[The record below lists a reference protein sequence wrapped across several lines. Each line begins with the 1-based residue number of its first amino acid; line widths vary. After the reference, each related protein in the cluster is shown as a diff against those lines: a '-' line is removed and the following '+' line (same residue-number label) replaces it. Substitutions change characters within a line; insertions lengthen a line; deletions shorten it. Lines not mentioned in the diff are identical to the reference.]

1 MSLEKI
7 VSLFII
13 PIALI
18 GFFVFLMISGPKK
31 IDYSARES
39 FNGTLEIPE
48 AVEAMRL
55 KSFESEGQFEELI
68 SLRRMTEEDATLLLE
83 AIEFQE
89 AYVAGL
95 PYHSESAKQRL
106 NYLNQRYDQVLSE
119 EIYQLSLEKET
130 LSQNL
135 YDEADYVGAIK
146 LMEEAISLQKKI
158 NETYALSSF
167 FDINRMAKLN
177 RRLAYLNAYP
187 TYQEILDSETE
198 VEALKAEEKWIEA
211 ASLLTRVIEKQL
223 YLNSEYRS
231 SDLADGL
238 KLNSLKLKQVKY
250 QSTPLYLQI
259 NELENK
265 ADALFEAGD
274 HSDAAAFYDE
284 AMQLQIEL
292 NKSFPDSPYSLI
304 DRGNDLR
311 RKNQTAASYGLGE
324 LINTLNFDI
333 DNDLRRRK
341 LLLAKDKILKIADA
355 LQRMDEEFP
364 FSSHND
370 DGLKLKIKF
379 LNLIR
384 NDIELVQDRI
394 YDNLIS
400 VPGEPG
406 IRMSKTEV
414 SQALYST
421 ISGYNPSR
429 FVGDLMP
436 VESVSWK
443 EANDFCERL
452 SWIMGLRVRLP
463 KEHEF
468 RSAIGALRYIKLEK
482 FVVSN
487 AEEAKLTNLAS
498 KEPLGEG
505 FYDLLGNVSEWL
517 FTDGVF
523 ENEPVKHIG
532 GHFNDRVNT
541 IYSVPIREVNRNERS
556 RLIGFRFVVE

>member
-7 VSLFII
+7 VSLIII

-18 GFFVFLMISGPKK
+18 AFFVFLAISGPKK
-31 IDYSARES
+31 IDYSSEEPFRK
-39 FNGTLEIPE
+39 TMEITE
-48 AVEAMRL
+48 EVEAMRL
-55 KSFESEGQFEELI
+55 KSFESEGQFEEI
-68 SLRRMTEEDATLLLE
+68 VSLRRMTEEDTLLLLE

-89 AYVAGL
+89 AYVKGL

-106 NYLNQRYDQVLSE
+106 SYLKQRYDQVLSE
-119 EIYQLSLEKET
+119 EIYQLSVEKEM
-130 LSQNL
+130 LSQSL
-135 YDEADYVGAIK
+135 YDEADYLAAIEA
-146 LMEEAISLQKKI
+146 LEEAIALQRKI
-158 NETYALSSF
+158 NESYSLSSL
-167 FDINRMAKLN
+167 FDINRMAKLD

-187 TYQEILDSETE
+187 FYQQILDDEAK
-198 VEALKAEEKWIEA
+198 VEALKNGKKWIEA
-211 ASLLTRVIEKQL
+211 ANLLTGVIEKQR

-238 KLNSLKLKQVKY
+238 KLNSLKLKQLKFL
-250 QSTPLYLQI
+250 STPLYQQI
-259 NELENK
+259 NDLRNQ
-265 ADALFEAGD
+265 ADALLETGD
-274 HSDAAAFYDE
+274 FSGAAAYYEE
-284 AMQLQIEL
+284 AMELQGEL
-292 NKSFPDSPYSLI
+292 NESFPDSPYSSL
-304 DRGNDLR
+304 DRENDLR
-311 RKNQTAASYGLGE
+311 RKNQSAASYSLGE
-324 LINTLNFDI
+324 LINTLNFEI

-341 LLLAKDKILKIADA
+341 LLLAKDKISRIADA
-355 LQRMDEEFP
+355 LQRMEEEFP
-364 FSSHND
+364 LSSYND
-370 DGLKLKIKF
+370 DGLKLKVKF

-394 YDNLIS
+394 YENLIS
-400 VPGEPG
+400 VPNEPG
-406 IRMSKTEV
+406 IKMLKTEV

-421 ISGYNPSR
+421 IIGYNPSR

-436 VESVSWK
+436 VESVNWN
-443 EANDFCERL
+443 EANDFCLRL

-468 RSAIGALRYIKLEK
+468 RSAIGPLRYIKLEK

-487 AEEAKLTNLAS
+487 AEEGELTNLAS

-523 ENEPVKHIG
+523 ENERVKHIG
-532 GHFNDRVNT
+532 GHFNDRLNT
-541 IYSVPIREVNRNERS
+541 IYSVPVRMINRNERS